1 MNLVGKETVHQGSIN
16 LNVLDTLGLISSS
29 YGLWMGVDGG
39 DSATLYDPERYR
51 YISLQF
57 KGDILVG
64 AQSLGLTQHVGV
76 IRGLI
81 QSKIKLGKWKDH
93 LMKDPTRI
101 MEAYL
106 GCTQAIGHNAG
117 VI

>member
-1 MNLVGKETVHQGSIN
+1 M
-16 LNVLDTLGLISSS
+16 NVLDTMGLISSS

-39 DSATLYDPERYR
+39 DSVELCDEEKYR

-57 KGDILVG
+57 QDDVLVG

-76 IRGLI
+76 LRGLI
-81 QSKIKLGKWKDH
+81 QTKVKLGKWKDH

-106 GCTQAIGHNAG
+106 ASTQAIGRNAD
-117 VI
+117 VL

>member
-1 MNLVGKETVHQGSIN
+1 MAGHDSRHQGSVN
-16 LNVLDTLGLISSS
+16 MNVLDTMGLISSS

-39 DSATLYDPERYR
+39 ESAELNDPERYR
-51 YISLQF
+51 YLCLQF
-57 KGDILVG
+57 EDDILVG

-76 IRGLI
+76 LRGLI
-81 QSKIKLGKWKDH
+81 QTRLKLGKWKQH
-93 LMKDPTRI
+93 LLKDPTRI

-106 GCTQAIGHNAG
+106 ANTQAIGHNAG